1 MQFTVLKEGLD
12 ATTLKD
18 CLDEMLEIQND
29 QEDWSCVGKFVSTT
43 KKRSWLLYWNGWK
56 KIILLWKLT
65 AKRRST
71 LLKTSIWS
79 FARNFIR
86 LRVR

>member
-29 QEDWSCVGKFVSTT
+29 QEDYDYLELCWKVRWHDEEGK
-43 KKRSWLLYWNGWK
+43 
-56 KIILLWKLT
+56 
-65 AKRRST
+65 
-71 LLKTSIWS
+71 
-79 FARNFIR
+79 
-86 LRVR
+86 